1 MAFERLS
8 YRIRMRARS
17 LVRRDA
23 IDRELDEE
31 LRYHVEMKTEENI
44 AKGMTRKEARRAALV
59 EAGGIDQAKERCRET
74 RGIRWMEDLV
84 QDLRFALRMFRKNPG
99 FTAIAVASLALGIG
113 ANTATFTLAK
123 AVLLDTLPVSH
134 ADELR
139 LLAWT
144 QDQRSAV
151 RGTWGDFYSDDSGG
165 QVTASF
171 SYPVYQQL
179 RQNKSLGDLVA
190 FNVEGGG
197 FDRMTATIDGHAE
210 TVIPELVSGNYFQA
224 LEVGVQTGRAIEPV
238 DDGTPGSGAVAVI
251 SDAFWTRRFGRSPS
265 VVGKSVDLNLTPFTI
280 IGVAPP
286 GFAGASHAQ
295 VSSDVFLP
303 LSMQPV
309 IFPREEKSRAFNPSG
324 DASLLDNPKRWWV
337 QIMGRVQPDVSEQAA
352 RASLDVTVNQ
362 AVRATMTVS
371 EGQTT
376 PALKLLPG
384 SRGGLNYAAH
394 DLERP
399 IALLLSLAGLVLLV
413 ACANIA
419 NLLLVRS
426 AGRRRELSMRLT
438 LGAGRAR
445 LMRQVLTESLML
457 SLFGGTAGLLL
468 GYFGRDVMSALLST
482 AWGPSEYGSR
492 FDWRVFAFTL
502 TISVA
507 TGLCFGLG
515 PAWQASRTSVNTAL
529 KEGAANVAQGGRGLA
544 GKALVVA
551 QVSLCVLLLV
561 AAGLFVRTLANLRSV
576 NPGIQANGLLLFGI
590 SPPKQRYPAPKD
602 IEVLHELEQRIEAV
616 PGVVS
621 VTLSGQ
627 PLIANSTA
635 GGGFFPDDQPA
646 KSPNENQA
654 LSNFVGA
661 NFFATM
667 RMPLLSGRGFSSTD
681 TATSPKVAI
690 VNQTLARKFFAG
702 MNPVGETF
710 RRSQADDER
719 YEIIGVSADA
729 KYGRIREDPRPIF
742 YTLFLQEKTAFDGM
756 TFEVRTQ
763 GDPLSSAGVVR
774 SAVQSVDHDLPL
786 IDVRTQVEQIDATI
800 APERIFATVT
810 SGFGILALTLASIG
824 VYGVMAYTVARRINE
839 IGVRMAL
846 GAQRSDIL
854 RLIFAQGMLLTVC
867 GLVLGLAGAFG
878 LARLLAAMLYG
889 ITPADPAT
897 YAGVSA
903 LLLVVSFVACY
914 APARRAMR
922 VDPMVALRHQ

>member
-1 MAFERLS
+1 MSR
-8 YRIRMRARS
+8 
-17 LVRRDA
+17 VREWASRVA
-23 IDRELDEE
+23 GVFHKGRRDRELEEE
-31 LRYHVEMKTEENI
+31 LAAHLEMLAEQNVER
-44 AKGMTRKEARRAALV
+44 GMTPEQARRAARIELGGGEQIK
-59 EAGGIDQAKERCRET
+59 EAVREQ
-74 RGIRWMEDLV
+74 RGVPRLESLWLDV
-84 QDLRFALRMFRKNPG
+84 RFGLRMLRKNPG

-134 ADELR
+134 PDELR

-144 QDQRSAV
+144 QDRRSAV
-151 RGTWGDFYSDDSGG
+151 RGTWGDFYSNGNGG

-179 RQNKSLGDLVA
+179 RQNKSLGDLFA

-210 TVIPELVSGNYFQA
+210 MVVPELVSGNYFQA
-224 LEVGVQTGRAIEPV
+224 LRVAAQAGRPIEPA
-238 DDGTPGSGAVAVI
+238 DDVTPGSGAVAVI
-251 SDAFWTRRFGRSPS
+251 SDAFWARRFGRSPA
-265 VVGKSVDLNLTPFTI
+265 VIGKSIDLNLTPFTI
-280 IGVAPP
+280 VGVAPP
-286 GFAGASHAQ
+286 GFAGASHTQ
-295 VSSDVFLP
+295 VSSDVFVP

-309 IFPREEKSRAFNPSG
+309 IFPRDEKSSAYNPSG

-337 QIMGRVQPDVSEQAA
+337 QIMGRVRPGVSEQAA
-352 RASLDVTVNQ
+352 RASLDVTINQ

-376 PALKLLPG
+376 PALTLLPG

-399 IALLLSLAGLVLLV
+399 ISLLLSLAALVLLV
-413 ACANIA
+413 ACANVA

-426 AGRRRELSMRLT
+426 AGRRRELSMRLA

-445 LMRQVLTESLML
+445 LMRQALTESLLL
-457 SLFGGTAGLLL
+457 SLFGGAVGLVI
-468 GYFGRDVMSALLST
+468 GYFGRDVMSKLLSS
-482 AWGPSEYGSR
+482 AWGPMEYGSR

-502 TISVA
+502 AISVA

-515 PAWQASRTSVNTAL
+515 PAWQATRTSVNAAL
-529 KEGAANVAQGGRGLA
+529 KEGGANVAPGGRGIA
-544 GKALVVA
+544 GRALVAV

-576 NPGIQANGLLLFGI
+576 NPGFQANGLLLFGI

-602 IEVLHELEQRIEAV
+602 IEVLHQVEQRVEAV
-616 PGVVS
+616 PGVES

-635 GGGFFPDDQPA
+635 GGGFFPDGQPA
-646 KSPNENQA
+646 KSPKEDQA
-654 LSNFVGA
+654 SSNFVGE

-667 RMPLLSGRGFSSTD
+667 GMPVLSGRGFNSTD

-690 VNQTLARKFFAG
+690 VNQTLARKFFPG

-710 RRSQADDER
+710 RRSQAEEER

-729 KYGRIREDPRPIF
+729 KYGRIREDARPTF

-756 TFEVRTQ
+756 TFEVRTH
-763 GDPLSSAGVVR
+763 GDPLGSVSVIR
-774 SAVQSVDHDLPL
+774 KAVQSVDEDLPL
-786 IDVRTQVEQIDATI
+786 IDVRTQADQIDATI

-810 SGFGILALTLASIG
+810 SGFGILALALASIG
-824 VYGVMAYTVARRINE
+824 VYGVMAYSVARRINE

-846 GAQRSDIL
+846 GAQRGDIRKL
-854 RLIFAQGMLLTVC
+854 VFAQGLLLTVC
-867 GLVLGLAGAFG
+867 GLALGLAGALG

-889 ITPADPAT
+889 ITPADPTT

-903 LLLVVSFVACY
+903 LLLGVSFMACY

-922 VDPMVALRHQ
+922 VDPMVALRHE